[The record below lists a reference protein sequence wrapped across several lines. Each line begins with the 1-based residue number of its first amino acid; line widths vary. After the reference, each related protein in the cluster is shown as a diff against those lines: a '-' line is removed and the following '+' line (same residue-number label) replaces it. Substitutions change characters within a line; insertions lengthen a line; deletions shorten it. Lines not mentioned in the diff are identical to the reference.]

1 MIVQIVCPRARKQL
15 VARGLCGRRK
25 RARGKRCVEGRV
37 NNVFHVIIPAHLLRA
52 YIYIVVSAATRVV
65 GLVAADPLIS
75 AMAVSASRS
84 FYASWPRTSPPS
96 RQLGVG
102 AATES
107 ATLDIIYP
115 STRKHACQD
124 AMDERCYHFNV
135 LSRSPF
141 AFTCVNPFPPNGA

>member
-1 MIVQIVCPRARKQL
+1 M
-15 VARGLCGRRK
+15 
-25 RARGKRCVEGRV
+25 

-102 AATES
+102 ATS
-107 ATLDIIYP
+107 A
-115 STRKHACQD
+115 R
-124 AMDERCYHFNV
+124 R
-135 LSRSPF
+135 LSRPRW
-141 AFTCVNPFPPNGA
+141 T